1 MVLKLWA
8 PPPERPTARSLA
20 AAAAIATATEVAWI
34 LPVLPLVMATA
45 PALPTPP
52 KPLPSRRKPCS
63 PAFCRRIRVL
73 SASDS
78 PTAGAAENWAAGATL
93 TARAAPQAVVVRLLV
108 SLALSV
114 KSPLPRVRVAP
125 SPAPCTSAVT
135 FCLRVFVASEPAP
148 LAATPTDPLPVQAMA
163 AEVAPTVASIV
174 LVWSAFSVSDWATRD
189 FTPARPSWPRTEA
202 PIARPSPLAS
212 GPSLLTPRRLRATEA
227 PIETAPPL
235 PVALPWP
242 APAIACTWAVIVSL
256 LVPERLML
264 PRSAWMVP
272 AWMVSAHSS
281 AWLPPSMVLRA
292 LAPPPARPRENLLPM
307 ATPIATATEVE
318 SIVRVLVL
326 LRLRSP
332 PTVTLPNPF
341 KAALPS
347 PLRVLLATATPTEG
361 ASDKPLPFPA

>member
-1 MVLKLWA
+1 MKLRLRATPIAAAAVPPAAAIASTSLSMVVLSVAVTVNVPAIGALSTPRSLSSIRAWLVPRMVLMLWA

-114 KSPLPRVRVAP
+114 RSPLPRVRVAP
-125 SPAPCTSAVT
+125 SPAPSTSAVT
-135 FCLRVFVASEPAP
+135 FCLRVFVASEPAAP

-189 FTPARPSWPRTEA
+189 FTPA
-202 PIARPSPLAS
+202 
-212 GPSLLTPRRLRATEA
+212 
-227 PIETAPPL
+227 
-235 PVALPWP
+235 
-242 APAIACTWAVIVSL
+242 
-256 LVPERLML
+256 
-264 PRSAWMVP
+264 
-272 AWMVSAHSS
+272 
-281 AWLPPSMVLRA
+281 
-292 LAPPPARPRENLLPM
+292 
-307 ATPIATATEVE
+307 
-318 SIVRVLVL
+318 
-326 LRLRSP
+326 
-332 PTVTLPNPF
+332 
-341 KAALPS
+341 
-347 PLRVLLATATPTEG
+347 
-361 ASDKPLPFPA
+361 